1 MEKEIMEDVKQY
13 QKAEK
18 LKKKRDEVEPLPW
31 YYDGLENLCN
41 RIHPGKQLLQVTDI
55 ELLSRD
61 TKLFRFISAKPNKPL
76 APFRAG
82 QYIGLTVDIN
92 GVRTSRP
99 FSLASSPNQLSYYE
113 LGVRIK
119 ENGFVSPFLIKN
131 LKVGDIL
138 EASEPLGNLFYN
150 PLFHGKDLVFI
161 AGGSGI
167 TPFIS
172 VLRDISEKKLP
183 LNVWLIFGCLT
194 EKDILFRTELND
206 IQKRRSNINISY
218 ILSEPDSDW
227 KGECGFI
234 TRDKIL
240 NEIGTIAHKYFYVV
254 GNRAMYEFVREEL
267 NALGIPQHRVY
278 YEAFGVPN
286 DVTKVIGWPQEIN
299 SSNKIQITVEYRRAT
314 FKEKIE
320 FKALC
325 TEPILN
331 SLERSIKDKIEI
343 ANACRSGECALCR
356 TRLIS
361 GKVFVPPEVTIR
373 EVDINFGFIHPC
385 ISYPITNVHLDLT
398 LT

>member
-1 MEKEIMEDVKQY
+1 MEKEIMEDIKQY

-41 RIHPGKQLLQVTDI
+41 RIHPGKQELQVTDI
-55 ELLSRD
+55 ESLSPD
-61 TKLFRFISAKPNKPL
+61 TKLFRFISAKPSKPL

-119 ENGFVSPFLIKN
+119 ETGFVSPFLIEN

-138 EASEPLGNLFYN
+138 EASEPLGSLFYN

-172 VLRDISEKKLP
+172 LLRDISEKQLS
-183 LNVWLIFGCLT
+183 LNIWLIFGCLT
-194 EKDILFRTELND
+194 EKDILFKTELDD
-206 IQKRRSNINISY
+206 IQKRRSNINIRY

-227 KGECGFI
+227 KGESGFI

-240 NEIGTIAHKYFYVV
+240 NEIGTIARKYFFVV
-254 GNRAMYEFVREEL
+254 GNRAMYEFVRKEL
-267 NALGIPQHRVY
+267 STLRIPQHRVY
-278 YEAFGVPN
+278 YEAFGVP
-286 DVTKVIGWPQEIN
+286 DDITKVIGWPQEIN
-299 SSNKIQITVEYRRAT
+299 SSNKIQITVEYRRNT

-320 FKALC
+320 FEALC

-331 SLERSIKDKIEI
+331 SLERYLKDKIEI

-373 EVDINFGFIHPC
+373 EVDKNFGFIHPC
-385 ISYPITNVHLDLT
+385 VSYPITDVHLDLT

>member
-1 MEKEIMEDVKQY
+1 MEKEIMEDVKKY

-41 RIHPGKQLLQVTDI
+41 RIHPGKQLLQVSDI
-55 ELLSRD
+55 EFLSRD

-99 FSLASSPNQLSYYE
+99 FSLANSPNQLSYYE

-119 ENGFVSPFLIKN
+119 EGGFVSPFLIEN

-150 PLFHGKDLVFI
+150 PMFHGKDLVFI

-172 VLRDISEKKLP
+172 MLRDISEKKLP
-183 LNVWLIFGCLT
+183 LNIWLIFGCLT
-194 EKDILFRTELND
+194 EKDILFRKELDD
-206 IQKRRSNINISY
+206 IQKRRSNIKTRY

-240 NEIGTIAHKYFYVV
+240 NEIGTIANKYFYVV

-267 NALGIPQHRVY
+267 NTLGIPQHRIY
-278 YEAFGVPN
+278 YEAFGVP
-286 DVTKVIGWPQEIN
+286 DDITKVIGWPQEIN
-299 SSNKIQITVEYRRAT
+299 SSHKIQITVEYRRNT

-320 FKALC
+320 FEALC

-331 SLERSIKDKIEI
+331 SLERSIKDEIEI

-356 TRLIS
+356 TRMIS

-373 EVDINFGFIHPC
+373 EVDNNFGFIHPC
-385 ISYPITNVHLDLT
+385 ISYPLTDVHLDLT

>member
-61 TKLFRFISAKPNKPL
+61 TKLFRFISANPNKPL

-113 LGVRIK
+113 LGIRRK
-119 ENGFVSPFLIKN
+119 DNGFVSPFLIEN

-172 VLRDISEKKLP
+172 MLRDISEKKLP
-183 LNVWLIFGCLT
+183 INVWLIFGCLT

-240 NEIGTIAHKYFYVV
+240 NEIGIIAEKYFYVV

-278 YEAFGVPN
+278 YEAFGVP
-286 DVTKVIGWPQEIN
+286 DDITKVIGWPQDIN
-299 SSNKIQITVEYRRAT
+299 SSDKIQITIEYRRNT

-320 FKALC
+320 FEALC
-325 TEPILN
+325 SEPILN
-331 SLERSIKDKIEI
+331 SLERTIKDKIEI
-343 ANACRSGECALCR
+343 ANTCRSGECALCR

-361 GKVFVPPEVTIR
+361 GNVFVPPEVTIR
-373 EVDINFGFIHPC
+373 EVDKNFGFIHPC
-385 ISYPITNVHLDLT
+385 ISYPITNIHLNLT

>member
-1 MEKEIMEDVKQY
+1 MEKEIMEDIKQY

-41 RIHPGKQLLQVTDI
+41 RIHPGKQELQVTDI
-55 ELLSRD
+55 ESLSPD
-61 TKLFRFISAKPNKPL
+61 TKLFRFISAKPSKPL

-119 ENGFVSPFLIKN
+119 ENGFVSPFLIEN

-138 EASEPLGNLFYN
+138 EASEPLGSLFYN

-172 VLRDISEKKLP
+172 LLRDISEKQLS
-183 LNVWLIFGCLT
+183 LNIWLIFGCLT
-194 EKDILFRTELND
+194 EKDILFKIELDD
-206 IQKRRSNINISY
+206 IQKRRSNIKIRY

-227 KGECGFI
+227 KGESGFI

-240 NEIGTIAHKYFYVV
+240 NEIGTIARKYFFVV
-254 GNRAMYEFVREEL
+254 GNRAMYEFVRKEL
-267 NALGIPQHRVY
+267 STLRIPQHRVY
-278 YEAFGVPN
+278 YEAFGVP
-286 DVTKVIGWPQEIN
+286 DDITKVIGWPQEIN
-299 SSNKIQITVEYRRAT
+299 SSNKIQITVEYRRNT

-320 FKALC
+320 FEALC

-331 SLERSIKDKIEI
+331 SLERYLKDKIEI

-373 EVDINFGFIHPC
+373 EVDKNFGFIHPC
-385 ISYPITNVHLDLT
+385 VSYPIMDVHLDLT

>member
-1 MEKEIMEDVKQY
+1 MEKEIMEDVKKY

-18 LKKKRDEVEPLPW
+18 LKKWQEEAEPIPW

-41 RIHPGKQLLQVTDI
+41 RIHPGNQLLQVSDV
-55 ELLSRD
+55 ESLSVD

-82 QYIGLTVDIN
+82 QYIGLVVDTN
-92 GVRTSRP
+92 GVRTSRA

-113 LGVRIK
+113 LGVKLK
-119 ENGFVSPFLIKN
+119 ENGFVSPFLIDN
-131 LKVGDIL
+131 LKVGDVL
-138 EASEPLGNLFYN
+138 ESTEPLGNLYYN
-150 PLFHGKDLVFI
+150 PIFHGKNLVFI

-172 VLRDISEKKLP
+172 MLRDISEKKLP
-183 LNVWLIFGCLT
+183 FNVWLIFGCLT
-194 EKDILFRTELND
+194 KQDILFRAELDD
-206 IQKRRSNINISY
+206 IQRRRSNIKVRY
-218 ILSEPDSDW
+218 ILSEPDSNW

-240 NEIGTIAHKYFYVV
+240 NEIETIDNKYFYVV
-254 GNRAMYEFVREEL
+254 GNRAMYEFIKEEL

-278 YEAFGVPN
+278 YEAFGAP
-286 DVTKVIGWPQEIN
+286 DDITKVIGWPQELN
-299 SSNKIQITVEYRRAT
+299 SSNKIQITVDYRSNAV
-314 FKEKIE
+314 KEKIE
-320 FKALC
+320 FEALC

-331 SLERSIKDKIEI
+331 SLERSMKNKIKI

-356 TRLIS
+356 TRMIS
-361 GKVFVPPEVTIR
+361 GKIFIPPEVKIR
-373 EVDINFGFIHPC
+373 EVDSNFGFIHPC
-385 ISYPITNVHLDLT
+385 ISYPITDIHLDLT

>member
-1 MEKEIMEDVKQY
+1 MEKEIMEDIKQY

-41 RIHPGKQLLQVTDI
+41 RIHPGKQELQVTDI
-55 ELLSRD
+55 ESLSPD
-61 TKLFRFISAKPNKPL
+61 TKLFRFISAKPSKPL

-119 ENGFVSPFLIKN
+119 ENGFVSPFLIEN

-138 EASEPLGNLFYN
+138 EASEPLGSLFYN

-172 VLRDISEKKLP
+172 LLRDISEKQLS
-183 LNVWLIFGCLT
+183 LNIWLIFGCLT
-194 EKDILFRTELND
+194 EKDILFKIELDD
-206 IQKRRSNINISY
+206 IQKRRSNINVRY

-227 KGECGFI
+227 KGESGFI

-240 NEIGTIAHKYFYVV
+240 NEIGTIARKYFFVV
-254 GNRAMYEFVREEL
+254 GNRAMYEFVRKEL
-267 NALGIPQHRVY
+267 STLGIPQHRVY
-278 YEAFGVPN
+278 YEAFGVPDN
-286 DVTKVIGWPQEIN
+286 ITKVIGWPQEIN
-299 SSNKIQITVEYRRAT
+299 SSNKIQITVEYRRNT

-320 FKALC
+320 FEALC

-331 SLERSIKDKIEI
+331 SLERYLKDKIEI

-361 GKVFVPPEVTIR
+361 GKIFVPPEVTIR
-373 EVDINFGFIHPC
+373 EVDKIFGFIHPC
-385 ISYPITNVHLDLT
+385 VSYPITDVHLDLT

>member
-113 LGVRIK
+113 LGIRRK
-119 ENGFVSPFLIKN
+119 DNGFVSPFLIEN

-172 VLRDISEKKLP
+172 MLRDISEKKLP
-183 LNVWLIFGCLT
+183 INVWLIFGCLT

-218 ILSEPDSDW
+218 ILSEPNSDW

-240 NEIGTIAHKYFYVV
+240 NEIGTIAKKYFYMV

-278 YEAFGVPN
+278 YEAFGVP
-286 DVTKVIGWPQEIN
+286 DDITKVIGWPQEID
-299 SSNKIQITVEYRRAT
+299 SSDKIQVTVEYRRNT

-320 FKALC
+320 FEALC
-325 TEPILN
+325 SEPILN
-331 SLERSIKDKIEI
+331 SLERSIRDKIEI

-373 EVDINFGFIHPC
+373 EVDKNFGSIHPC

>member
-41 RIHPGKQLLQVTDI
+41 RIHPGKQELQVTDI
-55 ELLSRD
+55 ELLSPD

-119 ENGFVSPFLIKN
+119 ENGYVSPFLIEN

-150 PLFHGKDLVFI
+150 PIFHGKDLVFI

-172 VLRDISEKKLP
+172 LLRDISEKQLS
-183 LNVWLIFGCLT
+183 LNIWLIFGCLT
-194 EKDILFRTELND
+194 EKDILFKTKLDD
-206 IQKRRSNINISY
+206 IQKRRSNINIRY

-227 KGECGFI
+227 KGESGFI

-240 NEIGTIAHKYFYVV
+240 NEIGTIAKKYFFVV

-267 NALGIPQHRVY
+267 NALGIPHHRVY
-278 YEAFGVPN
+278 YEAFGVP
-286 DVTKVIGWPQEIN
+286 DDITKVIGWPQEIN
-299 SSNKIQITVEYRRAT
+299 SSNKIQITVEYRRNT
-314 FKEKIE
+314 FIEKIE
-320 FKALC
+320 FDALC

-331 SLERSIKDKIEI
+331 SIERSLKDKIKIE
-343 ANACRSGECALCR
+343 NTCRSGECALCR

-361 GKVFVPPEVTIR
+361 GKIFVPPEVTIR
-373 EVDINFGFIHPC
+373 EVDTNFGFIHPC
-385 ISYPITNVHLDLT
+385 VSYPITNVHLDLT

>member
-1 MEKEIMEDVKQY
+1 MEKEILEDVKKY

-18 LKKKRDEVEPLPW
+18 LKKWQEEAEPLPW

-41 RIHPGKQLLQVTDI
+41 RIHPGNQVLQVTDI
-55 ELLSRD
+55 EFLSPD

-82 QYIGLTVDIN
+82 QYIGLVVDVN
-92 GVRTSRP
+92 GVRTSRA

-113 LGVRIK
+113 LVVKLK
-119 ENGFVSPFLIKN
+119 ENGFVSPFLIEN
-131 LKVGDIL
+131 LKVGDVL
-138 EASEPLGNLFYN
+138 ESTEPLGNLYYN
-150 PLFHGKDLVFI
+150 PIFHGKNLVFI

-172 VLRDISEKKLP
+172 MLRDISEKNLP
-183 LNVWLIFGCLT
+183 LNIWLIFGCLT
-194 EKDILFRTELND
+194 EKDILFKAELD
-206 IQKRRSNINISY
+206 DFKRRRSNIKLKY
-218 ILSEPDSDW
+218 ILSEPNSDW

-234 TRDKIL
+234 SRDKIL
-240 NEIGTIAHKYFYVV
+240 NEIGTVANKYFYVV
-254 GNRAMYEFVREEL
+254 GNLAMYEFVREEL
-267 NALGIPQHRVY
+267 NALGITRHRVY
-278 YEAFGVPN
+278 YEAFGVP
-286 DVTKVIGWPQEIN
+286 DDITKVIGWPQELN
-299 SSNKIQITVEYRRAT
+299 SVNKIQITVDYRSST
-314 FKEKIE
+314 VKERIE
-320 FKALC
+320 FEALC

-356 TRLIS
+356 TRMIS

-373 EVDINFGFIHPC
+373 EVDKDFGFIHPC
-385 ISYPITNVHLDLT
+385 VSYPISDVHLDLT

>member
-61 TKLFRFISAKPNKPL
+61 TKLFRFISANPNKPL

-113 LGVRIK
+113 LGIRRK
-119 ENGFVSPFLIKN
+119 DNGFVSPFLIEN

-167 TPFIS
+167 TPFLS
-172 VLRDISEKKLP
+172 MLRDISEKKLP
-183 LNVWLIFGCLT
+183 INVWLIFGCLT

>member
-113 LGVRIK
+113 LGIRRK
-119 ENGFVSPFLIKN
+119 DNGFVSPFLIEN

-172 VLRDISEKKLP
+172 MLRDISEKKLP
-183 LNVWLIFGCLT
+183 INVWLIFGCLT

-227 KGECGFI
+227 KGESGFI

-240 NEIGTIAHKYFYVV
+240 NEIGIIAKKHFYVV
-254 GNRAMYEFVREEL
+254 GNHAMYEFVREEL

-278 YEAFGVPN
+278 YEAFGVP
-286 DVTKVIGWPQEIN
+286 DDITKVIGWPQEID
-299 SSNKIQITVEYRRAT
+299 SSDKIQVTVEYRRNT

-320 FKALC
+320 FEALC
-325 TEPILN
+325 SEPILN
-331 SLERSIKDKIEI
+331 SLERSIRDKIEI

-373 EVDINFGFIHPC
+373 EVDKNFGSIHPC

>member
-41 RIHPGKQLLQVTDI
+41 RIHPGKQELQVTDI
-55 ELLSRD
+55 ELLSPD

-119 ENGFVSPFLIKN
+119 EHGFVSPFLIEN

-150 PLFHGKDLVFI
+150 PIFHGKDLVFI

-172 VLRDISEKKLP
+172 LLRDISEKQLS
-183 LNVWLIFGCLT
+183 LNIWLIFGCLT
-194 EKDILFRTELND
+194 EKDILFKTKLDD
-206 IQKRRSNINISY
+206 IQKRRSNINVRY
-218 ILSEPDSDW
+218 ILSEPDSGW
-227 KGECGFI
+227 KGESGFI

-240 NEIGTIAHKYFYVV
+240 NEIGTIAKKYFFVV

-267 NALGIPQHRVY
+267 NALGIPHHRVY
-278 YEAFGVPN
+278 YEAFGVP
-286 DVTKVIGWPQEIN
+286 DDITKVIGWPQEIN
-299 SSNKIQITVEYRRAT
+299 SSNKIQITVEYRRNT
-314 FKEKIE
+314 FIEKIE
-320 FKALC
+320 FDALC

-331 SLERSIKDKIEI
+331 SIERSLKDKIEI
-343 ANACRSGECALCR
+343 ENACRSGECALCR

-361 GKVFVPPEVTIR
+361 GKIFVPPEVTIR

-385 ISYPITNVHLDLT
+385 VSYPITNVHLDLT